1 MRQDWYCDE
10 VIPGAVKVEVLV
22 RTDNT
27 LAFRPPLPGFGT
39 DHIIVIPTRHVSS
52 LLDLDDHL
60 ATELMTTVKEV
71 AARAVDQHGGC
82 QVLTTLG
89 NEQHNKHLHWHV
101 AVGEG
106 VARFIPSPD
115 IAPNSPTSAVKSH
128 RH

>member
-22 RTDNT
+22 RTENT

-60 ATELMTTVKEV
+60 ATELMTTVKKV
-71 AARAVDQHGGC
+71 AAWAVDQHGGC

-89 NEQHNKHLHWHV
+89 NEQHNKHVHWHV

-106 VARFIPSPD
+106 VARFVPP
-115 IAPNSPTSAVKSH
+115 A
-128 RH
+128 